1 MLNSFMRDIKL
12 SRWLVSP
19 AKGPEKAL
27 DFRKIRYLPGG
38 SLIAVVVATLAFLPG
53 CNLTPI
59 SSNADAASASI
70 LVSDGQKRAQQ
81 GDYRGAIDSYDRAIA
96 IDGANPEAHAHR
108 GFARLGLGDAQGG
121 ESDLQQALRL
131 RIDEWSAMIARKPN
145 DVQTLL
151 RRGLGYSDLGEYRA
165 AIVDYDRIVRL
176 QPENAQA
183 YYLRGNA
190 KYQLGSQRAAIAD
203 YDRALQLDPGLLP
216 GYLARAKAHEVLGN
230 HEAAAADFKAAQRI
244 VKNDQVH

>member
-1 MLNSFMRDIKL
+1 MDSTKL

-19 AKGPEKAL
+19 SKGLEKAL
-27 DFRKIRYLPGG
+27 DFRKTRYLPSV
-38 SLIAVVVATLAFLPG
+38 SLIAAVATLVFLPG

-59 SSNADAASASI
+59 SPGANAASASV

-81 GDYRGAIDSYDRAIA
+81 GDYRSAIDSYDRAIA
-96 IDGANPEAHAHR
+96 IDRANPEAHAHR
-108 GFARLGLGDAQGG
+108 GFARLGLGDTPGG
-121 ESDLQQALRL
+121 ESDLRQALHL
-131 RIDEWSAMIARKPN
+131 RIDEWSAIIARKPN

-165 AIVDYDRIVRL
+165 AIADYDRIVRL

-183 YYLRGNA
+183 HYLRGNA
-190 KYQLGSQRAAIAD
+190 KYRLGNQREAIAD

-216 GYLARAKAHEVLGN
+216 GYLARAQAHEVLGN
-230 HEAAAADFKAAQRI
+230 HDAAAADLKAAQRI
-244 VKNDQVH
+244 IKNDQVH